1 MPDWDNAIII
11 RSPVCCFTKVATIAD
26 QFLQFREPFAAKSIV
41 IKLLPVES
49 SDIDM
54 RGESFFECHVIQ
66 GHSCQRNTHTKVLYS
81 TRERERERERECV
94 CVCVCVCARAC
105 VCNVI
110 FHIKVG
116 NTNAIMFIVHAI
128 ATCVY
133 QNSHIEPVCLSM
145 IRKHS
150 MNIHVDSGNF
160 DRSFDAIFV

>member
-1 MPDWDNAIII
+1 MLSWIGITQSLFE
-11 RSPVCCFTKVATIAD
+11 SPVCCFTKVATIAD
-26 QFLQFREPFAAKSIV
+26 QFFRGPFAAKSIV

-66 GHSCQRNTHTKVLYS
+66 GHSCQRNTHKSVILH
-81 TRERERERERECV
+81 TRERESV
-94 CVCVCVCARAC
+94 CVCVCVYLY
-105 VCNVI
+105 NGI

-116 NTNAIMFIVHAI
+116 NTNTIMSIVHAI